1 MNTADARRKALS
13 HFLLEVAALLAV
25 FPFLDELL
33 GDGPVK
39 WAYVTA
45 AVGIG
50 LLCFTAGIFLVKGS
64 D

>member
-1 MNTADARRKALS
+1 MNTRAARRKALA
-13 HFLLEVAALLAV
+13 HFFLEVAALLVV

-39 WAYVTA
+39 WSYLTA

-50 LLCFTAGIFLVKGS
+50 LLCFTAGIFLVEGT

>member
-1 MNTADARRKALS
+1 MNTADARRKSLS
-13 HFLLEVAALLAV
+13 HFLLEVAALLVV

-39 WAYVTA
+39 WGYLTA

-50 LLCFTAGIFLVKGS
+50 LLCFTLGIFLVKGT

>member
-1 MNTADARRKALS
+1 MDTRAARRKALA
-13 HFLLEVAALLAV
+13 HFLLEVAALLVV

-39 WAYVTA
+39 WMHMGLAG
-45 AVGIG
+45 GIG
-50 LLCFTAGIFLVKGS
+50 LLCFTGGIFLVQGT